1 MCVIETKTYSY
12 SDGHQRTFETIR
24 RCHRA
29 VGSRLCN
36 RVDRRS
42 TQQAQ
47 IVEARPTTAESPSGE
62 GVIIT
67 EGRDGLQRVYR
78 DLSKRS
84 SHSSSVRR
92 SNAPSERSS
101 VSPPSSASSPAY
113 VEAKPSASTLPPATP
128 WFPLMER
135 TRAPYGP
142 PISPPEPTRI
152 VTAEGTAIYE
162 RPPSLELPR
171 APNNERPPVSLKRRS
186 SSDSSMKAEVDATD
200 EPAPCRRRRR
210 LSISIDTTMQPSTSS
225 SPSMESPGL
234 SSLPRVGSL
243 RRDSRKAPYRAD
255 ARKDDRA
262 RADSVRDSRSEQD
275 RRLIQEEERQARLE
289 RDRLA
294 ESDRRQ
300 SAREELAQEA
310 SRERHRQAAVEALE
324 GQQQRPREDTDPFQ
338 AQRDAEFAQMAR
350 ERAAAAARRREST
363 ERYAEDQ
370 LRRDP
375 DARAYYETA
384 RISARPPSRRLT
396 GEYVPSPLSA
406 RSSLTYPPPPPPV
419 VHQYPS
425 ARRRGSSIRER
436 GEEVIAREQAR
447 AATERL
453 KSAMGSLGVED
464 DDDQHRLVDE
474 YYIDRE
480 DQERRRRRRE
490 RRPQQFWR

>member
-12 SDGHQRTFETIR
+12 SDGHKRTFETIR

-36 RVDRRS
+36 QIDRRN
-42 TQQAQ
+42 TQQVQ
-47 IVEARPTTAESPSGE
+47 IVEARPTTAEAPSAE
-62 GVIIT
+62 GVIVT
-67 EGRDGLQRVYR
+67 EGRDGRQRVYR

-84 SHSSSVRR
+84 SNSSSVRR

-101 VSPPSSASSPAY
+101 ISPPSSASSPAY
-113 VEAKPSASTLPPATP
+113 VEVKPSASTSPPATP
-128 WFPLMER
+128 GFPFMER

-142 PISPPEPTRI
+142 PTSPPEPTRI

-171 APNNERPPVSLKRRS
+171 APMNERPPNSRGRSS
-186 SSDSSMKAEVDATD
+186 SSDSSMKAEVDDKD
-200 EPAPCRRRRR
+200 ELAPSRRRRR
-210 LSISIDTTMQPSTSS
+210 PSISVDTTFQPSASS
-225 SPSMESPGL
+225 SPSVESPGL

-243 RRDSRKAPYRAD
+243 RRDSRRASYRAD

-300 SAREELAQEA
+300 SAREELAQAA
-310 SRERHRQAAVEALE
+310 SRERHRRAAAEALE
-324 GQQQRPREDTDPFQ
+324 GQQQRPREDSDSYQ

-350 ERAAAAARRREST
+350 ERAAAAARRRDST

-453 KSAMGSLGVED
+453 SSAMGGLAVEGD
-464 DDDQHRLVDE
+464 DE
-474 YYIDRE
+474 YELVNEYYVDRE
-480 DQERRRRRRE
+480 NQERSRRRRE
-490 RRPQQFWR
+490 RRPQQF